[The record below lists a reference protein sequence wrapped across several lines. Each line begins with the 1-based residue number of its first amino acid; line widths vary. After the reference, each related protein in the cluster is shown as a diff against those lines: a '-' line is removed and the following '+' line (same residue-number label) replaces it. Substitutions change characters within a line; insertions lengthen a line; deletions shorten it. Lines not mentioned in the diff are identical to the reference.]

1 MARNTHKIGLSRG
14 DIVYKWVV
22 YAVLAL
28 LTLIV
33 AYPLYF
39 VVIASFS
46 DPTMVTTGKVVL
58 LPHGIT
64 FGGYKTTLEYGDIW
78 VGYRNTIIYTVLGTL
93 LALVVTIPAAYSLSR
108 KDLAGKKLYVLFFTI
123 SMFFGGGLVPTYMTI
138 KGYGLLNTP
147 HLMIILGCISVYN
160 MIVCRTFFQTNIPD
174 EMLEAARIDGC
185 GNFRFFTSIVLPL
198 SKAIIAVMIIYYAS
212 GKWNSYF
219 SAMIYL
225 TNRNLVPLQLVL
237 KELLTAQAT
246 IMQEM
251 ANGFSAGDE
260 MDELIK
266 TVEAIKYCVVIVS
279 SVPMLCAYPFAQ
291 RYFMQGVM
299 MGAIKG

>member
-1 MARNTHKIGLSRG
+1 MKSNNKIGLSRG
-14 DIVYKWVV
+14 DIVYKWIV
-22 YAVLAL
+22 YVTLAL

-39 VVIASFS
+39 VVIASVS
-46 DPTMVTTGKVVL
+46 DSSLVTTGKVL
-58 LPHGIT
+58 FIPHGFT
-64 FGGYKTTLEYGDIW
+64 LGGYKTTLEYGDIW

-93 LALVVTIPAAYSLSR
+93 LALLVTIPAGYSLSR
-108 KDLAGKKLYVLFFTI
+108 KDLVGKKLYVIFFTI
-123 SMFFGGGLVPTYMTI
+123 SMFFGGGLVPTYMVI
-138 KGYGLLNTP
+138 KSYGLLNTP
-147 HLMIILGCISVYN
+147 FLMILLGCISVYN
-160 MIVCRTFFQTNIPD
+160 MIVCRTFFQTTIPD

-185 GNFRFFTSIVLPL
+185 GNFRFFASIVLPL
-198 SKAIIAVMIIYYAS
+198 SKAIIAVMVIYYAS

-225 TNRNLVPLQLVL
+225 TDRNLVPLQLVL
-237 KELLTAQAT
+237 KELLTSQAT

-251 ANGFSAGDE
+251 ANGYSVTDE
-260 MDELIK
+260 MDALIK